1 MVKNPPDNSGDA
13 RDSGLAAASGSCPGG
28 ENGYPLQYSSLEYPM
43 DRGLWQATIHGVAK
57 ESELMR
63 DREPLKEHLGIFQRY
78 ANLLPCTCLQ
88 WHSSFDELRG
98 SSRWEHLWAQGILF
112 LAYSSGGN
120 ASVSKRLCN
129 IEHSLFCT
137 NSNESRREWRG
148 KWLETDPGPPQYNGA
163 FMLHAPLGTT
173 AHIFL
178 NKQAYCWSNKVIY
191 GEKSA
196 KSPGLMGGSQ
206 GGIIPS

>member
-88 WHSSFDELRG
+88 
-98 SSRWEHLWAQGILF
+98 
-112 LAYSSGGN
+112 
-120 ASVSKRLCN
+120 
-129 IEHSLFCT
+129 
-137 NSNESRREWRG
+137 
-148 KWLETDPGPPQYNGA
+148 
-163 FMLHAPLGTT
+163 
-173 AHIFL
+173 
-178 NKQAYCWSNKVIY
+178 
-191 GEKSA
+191 
-196 KSPGLMGGSQ
+196 
-206 GGIIPS
+206 